1 MFVYKIA
8 IAGASTLLGR
18 ELKDVISESPLAAA
32 RFALLDE
39 EDARGQLDQVG
50 DEVTVIQ
57 GFGPDAFER
66 VDFTF
71 LCGSE
76 ALTRMYWSQALR
88 SGSTVL
94 DLSGALDQE
103 AGVLVRAPWLGSE
116 AATVD
121 LFTPAVVPAHPAAV
135 TLGLLL
141 DLSGALDQEA
151 GVLVRAPWLGSEAA
165 TVDLFTPAVVPAHPA
180 AVTLGLLLDRVQLA
194 APVRF
199 AATTVLEPASDFGR
213 GAMDEL
219 HQQTV
224 SLLSFQGLPR
234 AIYDAQA
241 AYNLLG
247 GMGESSTVN
256 LVAAEARIR
265 RHYDALSA
273 GRWPLLALQVVHA
286 PVFHGLTFSIV
297 VDLERPVE
305 IVALEEAL
313 SGEHVDLVLEDTDS
327 PSNLAA
333 TGQNDVLVRMRPEQM
348 TRNSAETSRLWLWA
362 CLLYTSPSPRDR
374 QKSRMPSS

>member
-1 MFVYKIA
+1 MYKIA
-8 IAGASTLLGR
+8 IAGASSLLGR

-32 RFALLDE
+32 TFVLLDE
-39 EDARGQLDQVG
+39 EDAKGQLDQVG
-50 DEVTVIQ
+50 DEVTFIQ
-57 GFGPDAFER
+57 TIGPDAFDR

-71 LCGSE
+71 LCGTE
-76 ALTRMYWSQALR
+76 TLTRKHWREALR
-88 SGSTVL
+88 SGSTV
-94 DLSGALDQE
+94 
-103 AGVLVRAPWLGSE
+103 
-116 AATVD
+116 
-121 LFTPAVVPAHPAAV
+121 
-135 TLGLLL
+135 L

-199 AATTVLEPASDFGR
+199 AAATVLEPASDFGR

-286 PVFHGLTFSIV
+286 PVFHGLTFSIL

-333 TGQNDVLVRMRPEQM
+333 TGQNDVLVRMRSEQM

-362 CLLYTSPSPRDR
+362 ASDNLRLHAQNAVECALDLRRLRPQGTV
-374 QKSRMPSS
+374 Q